1 MFVRLEKRIQITV
14 NGKDYDFPAGSVIN
28 IGKYPGIEKHIGP
41 GYSTKV
47 ETPGATS
54 FGNPKGGVKGK

>member
-47 ETPGATS
+47 EEPAFRSSG
-54 FGNPKGGVKGK
+54 GKPKGGVK